1 MRIKALVIRILRQF
15 LRDKRTMALMIL
27 APILILTMLN
37 LVFNG
42 RDYVPKVGLVDFPEQ
57 LKEQM
62 DLDDAKITN
71 YISSESAEKALKD
84 GGLDGYL
91 SIKGKSP
98 EIVLEGSDPTANR
111 AVLLWVQKAYKQILP
126 NAGTQELQ
134 VDYLHGSETMSQFDY
149 FGPVLLAYFAFFF
162 VFLIAGVSFLRER
175 TSGTLERLLASP
187 LRRWEIVVGYV
198 FGFGIFT
205 TIQATIIAWYGI
217 YILDMLMEGSFL
229 LVLLTILLLSFT
241 ALTLG
246 ILLSAFANNEM
257 QIIQFIPLV
266 IVPQVFFSG
275 LFNLETMSEWLSW
288 IGPLT
293 PLYYAADAMRNLM
306 VRGYGIKEIYPDLL
320 LLFGLSIIFM
330 ILNIAALK
338 KHRKM

>member
-1 MRIKALVIRILRQF
+1 
-15 LRDKRTMALMIL
+15 MIL

-42 RDYVPKVGLVDFPEQ
+42 RDYIPKVGLVDFPAQ
-57 LKEQM
+57 LKEQLN
-62 DLDDAKITN
+62 LDDAKVKDFPSQN
-71 YISSESAEKALKD
+71 AADKKLKEGD
-84 GGLDGYL
+84 LDGYL
-91 SIKGKSP
+91 TLNGAKP
-98 EIVLEGSDPTANR
+98 EITLEGSDPTANR
-111 AVLLWVQKAYKQILP
+111 AFMLWVQDAFKPVMPKAD
-126 NAGTQELQ
+126 TEELS
-134 VDYLHGSETMSQFDY
+134 VTYLHGSDSMSQFDY

-175 TSGTLERLLASP
+175 TSGTLERLLSSP
-187 LRRWEIVVGYV
+187 LKRWEIVAGYV
-198 FGFGIFT
+198 LGFGIFT
-205 TIQATIIAWYGI
+205 TIQATIITWYGI

-275 LFNLETMSEWLSW
+275 LFNLETISEWLSW

-293 PLYYAADAMRNLM
+293 PLYYAADAVRDVM
-306 VRGYGIKEIYPDLL
+306 VRGYGLDAIYPDLL
-320 LLFGLSIIFM
+320 LLLGLSLLFM
-330 ILNIAALK
+330 ILNVAALK
-338 KHRKM
+338 KHRKV